1 MILKTVEFIISAVEK
16 NQYPKDN
23 LPQIVL
29 TGRSNVGKSSFIN
42 TMLQR
47 KNMARTSQT
56 PGKTRLIN
64 FFLINKQFYFV
75 DIPGYG
81 YANVSKKQI
90 MEFKVIIERYL
101 QNKSITLAILL
112 LDIRRIPNE
121 DDLLMY
127 NYFKELGIETLIV
140 LTKADKLSNN
150 KKFNQIQ
157 KIKNTIKPRETDKLI
172 TFSSITKEN
181 REEIWAFL
189 EEHISRYQNEEILQ

>member
-47 KNMARTSQT
+47 KNIARTSQT

-101 QNKSITLAILL
+101 QNKSITLAVLL

-127 NYFKELGIETLIV
+127 NYFKELGFETLIV

-157 KIKNTIKPRETDKLI
+157 KIKKIIKPRVPDKLI

-181 REEIWAFL
+181 REEIWTVL
-189 EEHISRYQNEEILQ
+189 EEHILRCQNEKIL